1 MFDKGLNDIKE
12 LERLE
17 ELKKAGKVKRALAE
31 YPTFS
36 EFKGSGT
43 LSPGALEWIA
53 QGVSRFSDTTRGA
66 LDSL

>member
-1 MFDKGLNDIKE
+1 MFNKGLDDIKE

-17 ELKKAGKVKRALAE
+17 ELKKASKVEQALVE
-31 YPTFS
+31 YPTFL

-53 QGVSRFSDTTRGA
+53 QGMSGFNNTTRGA
-66 LDSL
+66 LDSS